1 MAQAAEATVEIK
13 AALIKKARIRMEAE
27 RIPEEPMGK
36 IKIQTEII
44 KIPMQVIRIQSL
56 HLLEMAEVSPHQDRR
71 KRNPSATY
79 TNGSSHR
86 RKENRL

>member
-1 MAQAAEATVEIK
+1 MDTAEETMAELMAARTERAKT
-13 AALIKKARIRMEAE
+13 RMEITKIQE
-27 RIPEEPMGK
+27 R
-36 IKIQTEII
+36 QTEII

-56 HLLEMAEVSPHQDRR
+56 HLLEMAEVSLHQDRR

>member
-1 MAQAAEATVEIK
+1 MDTAEETMEELMETRSERAKT
-13 AALIKKARIRMEAE
+13 RMEITKIQE
-27 RIPEEPMGK
+27 R
-36 IKIQTEII
+36 QTEII
-44 KIPMQVIRIQSL
+44 KIPMQGIRIQSL
-56 HLLEMAEVSPHQDRR
+56 HLQEMEEESPCQERR